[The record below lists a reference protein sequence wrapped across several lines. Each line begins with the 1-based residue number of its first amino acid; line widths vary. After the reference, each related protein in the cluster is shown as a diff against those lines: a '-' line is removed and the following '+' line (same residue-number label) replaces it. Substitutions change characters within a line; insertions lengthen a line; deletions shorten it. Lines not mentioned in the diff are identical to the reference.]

1 MSEENK
7 AIVRRYVE
15 EAVNQHNL
23 EILDEIFAPDFINH
37 AAPSDQAS
45 GIEGLKQ
52 FFAMMDSGFPDFHAT
67 VEDLIAEGDRVAV
80 RFTFNG
86 THQGEFMGIA
96 PTGEQVTM
104 QGIDI
109 LRIAG
114 SRIVELWG
122 QEDMLGMMQQLGAI
136 PAPGESE
143 EGSPT

>member
-23 EILDEIFAPDFINH
+23 EVLDEIFAPDFIDRT
-37 AAPSDQAS
+37 APPDQAS

-52 FFAMMDSGFPDFHAT
+52 FFAMMDSGFPDFHVT

-80 RFTFNG
+80 RFIFNG

-109 LRIAG
+109 LRIAD

-143 EGSPT
+143 EASPT